1 MNANFIFKIQFPT
14 KSSTFN
20 NHIFSYSSDFAKA
33 FEGYLCMLINKLN
46 GQLYF

>member
-14 KSSTFN
+14 KSITFIN
-20 NHIFSYSSDFAKA
+20 YIFSYRDFAKA

-46 GQLYF
+46 GQLCF